1 MTTATATAQARQEWD
16 QALLNMVSELG
27 MNTYEG
33 YKKSYGKMKDR
44 IAPKLRAAIA
54 EKYGIEKKELVNWLN
69 ARALRNDDGKLIGD
83 DEGQAILDGIL
94 ADHGFPTATATEPA
108 ATPAPTEP
116 AATATPAKPA
126 KPSVLDDMLATD
138 EAKELM
144 GAMMVNPDQFV
155 LLAVQAYLNQAK
167 GQDLSDIP
175 TADLMGSR
183 KDGHGKELVQR
194 AVKFLMV
201 WNGNQACDD
210 LRYQI
215 TYPVI
220 KAITNTATATMAQ
233 VLGNPTA
240 GIVGSLETE
249 ISEHHAMMGMASKVY
264 NRGKKTVTDLIQAG
278 RDF

>member
-1 MTTATATAQARQEWD
+1 MSNATATAQAIAEWD
-16 QALLNMVSELG
+16 QELLDLVSTLG
-27 MNTYEG
+27 MDTYAG
-33 YKKSYGKMKDR
+33 YKAGYYKVKDR
-44 IAPKLRAAIA
+44 IAPKLRATVAA
-54 EKYGIEKKELVNWLN
+54 KYGIDKKELVNWLN
-69 ARALRNDDGKLIGD
+69 ARALRDEDGGFWGD
-83 DEGQAILDGIL
+83 DEGQAILDQIL
-94 ADHGFPTATATEPA
+94 ADHSPATA
-108 ATPAPTEP
+108 TEP

-144 GAMMVNPDQFV
+144 AGMKVNPDQFV
-155 LLAVQAYLNQAK
+155 LLAVQAYLSQGK

-175 TADLMGSR
+175 TSELMGSR
-183 KDGHGKELVQR
+183 KDGYGKELVER

-201 WNGNQACDD
+201 WNGNQACDN

-240 GIVGSLETE
+240 GIVGSLEKE
-249 ISEHHAMMGMASKVY
+249 ISEHHAMMGMISKVY
-264 NRGKKTVTDLIQAG
+264 NRGKNPVTDLIQAG